1 MPGLR
6 QAAAQRRLLVV
17 AVAAYLLGCV
27 AALAGWHY
35 AQVAHRNASVE
46 AFGRTTAQDVARLA
60 VEPLMRQDR
69 VALGLVASQVA
80 ERPQVRGIAVRTVD
94 GDRFVV
100 VGEAVPPG
108 SPAFVAPIPVQD
120 SVVGNVTVTLDRG
133 AFGLSLAGLVRSS
146 WWWFAAGL
154 LLAVAGGLV
163 ADRRR
168 SVSPPAVAARDDMA
182 AEAAAN
188 SAAMPK
194 SAEKAPPEMEASD
207 PFVLVANL
215 FARAGQP
222 ATERKEALRRGLT
235 VAEAVAGQTGG
246 EAAALADVGVA
257 LRFPGDGDPDAAYA
271 AVRGALLLRA
281 AMGHAA
287 LPPFRYA
294 LEQVPEALAA
304 PAEAVTVMASVAAD
318 DQLLLGVAAAGRIEQ
333 PERLRLAAAES
344 PAATVLPPLARPS
357 QVVYGLAAEEAE
369 LAEEAAAVVAALA

>member
-168 SVSPPAVAARDDMA
+168 SVSPPAVDAQDDAA
-182 AEAAAN
+182 AEAAADA
-188 SAAMPK
+188 AAMPS
-194 SAEKAPPEMEASD
+194 SAEKAPEMEASG
-207 PFVLVANL
+207 PFLLVANL

-222 ATERKEALRRGLT
+222 AAEREEALRRGLA

-246 EAAALADVGVA
+246 EAAALADMGVA

>member
-1 MPGLR
+1 MPSLR

-17 AVAAYLLGCV
+17 AVVAYLLGCV
-27 AALAGWHY
+27 AALAGWHF
-35 AQVAHRNASVE
+35 AQVTHRTAAVE

-100 VGEAVPPG
+100 VGEAAPPG
-108 SPAFVAPIPVQD
+108 SPAFVAPISVQD

-154 LLAVAGGLV
+154 LLAIAGGLV

-168 SVSPPAVAARDDMA
+168 SAAPPAVAAPDD
-182 AEAAAN
+182 AAADAAAD
-188 SAAMPK
+188 SAAVAT
-194 SAEKAPPEMEASD
+194 SAETTTPVEETSGPL
-207 PFVLVANL
+207 VLVANL
-215 FARAGQP
+215 FARAGQ
-222 ATERKEALRRGLT
+222 AAADREEALHRALT

-246 EAAALADVGVA
+246 EAAALADVGVT
-257 LRFPGDGDPDAAYA
+257 LRFPGDGEPDAAYA

-281 AMGHAA
+281 AMGQAA

-294 LEQVPEALAA
+294 LEQVPETLA
-304 PAEAVTVMASVAAD
+304 PAEPVTVMASVAAD
-318 DQLLLGVAAAGRIEQ
+318 DQLLLGAVAAGGIEQ
-333 PERLRLAAAES
+333 PERLRWATVES
-344 PAATVLPPLARPS
+344 PAATVLPPRARPS
-357 QVVYGLAAEEAE
+357 HVVHGLAAEGEAE
-369 LAEEAAAVVAALA
+369 LVKQAAALVASAA